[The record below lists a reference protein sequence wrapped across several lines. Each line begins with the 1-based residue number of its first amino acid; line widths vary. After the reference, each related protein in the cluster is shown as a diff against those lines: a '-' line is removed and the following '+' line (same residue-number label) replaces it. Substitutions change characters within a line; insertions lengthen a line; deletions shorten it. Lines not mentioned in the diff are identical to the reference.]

1 MDAQQLAEG
10 QGESLG
16 GWIHGVIGGQPIYV
30 KSFEADPHGVRRIA
44 QAAVRE
50 CVSEKEIAE
59 SIVDTGNWNAQP
71 GEKAKP
77 QQYYQ

>member
-1 MDAQQLAEG
+1 MAQQLAER
-10 QGESLG
+10 QSESLR

-30 KSFEADPHGVRRIA
+30 KSFEADPHGVRGIA

-50 CVSEKEIAE
+50 RVSEKEITE
-59 SIVDTGNWNAQP
+59 SIVDTGDGNAQP